1 MRPQLPV
8 LALAVAAALVAALT
22 SLQAGEAHGREV
34 NIGVSCLTPDPAR
47 PLSKVC
53 TAVVAYVD
61 SDPVTD
67 AKLGLSG
74 VREEGD
80 RRTFGPVFFQPA
92 GELGVY
98 TAAFDYPAYG
108 KWLAKVEVTE
118 PGEGEADLREEILPP
133 LPGATG
139 SSASAARVRIVLD
152 FDARELTGILMRVL
166 HLTAAAVWF
175 AAPALVLV
183 ASLFLSGPERERVM
197 RSVAGRFPWVGGAGF
212 LALALTGWYNAV
224 YNVPTRPPGLFDP
237 ELIERLPFGSAYL
250 MTFLVKM
257 GLTAVMVC
265 NAGAL
270 ALALRRAYGRPVRP
284 IAGGA
289 LGAALP
295 LRRVDRWLVV
305 LSALNVVLGIFVF
318 VDVVVLG
325 YLHILTHI
333 GGISTVR

>member
-1 MRPQLPV
+1 MGRWLV
-8 LALAVAAALVAALT
+8 FAGTLVVAFTFIGVA
-22 SLQAGEAHGREV
+22 QAHGREV

-61 SDPVTD
+61 GDPVSH
-67 AKLGLSG
+67 AKISLSAS
-74 VREEGD
+74 REDGGQ
-80 RRTFGPVFFQPA
+80 RTFGPIPFQPA
-92 GELGVY
+92 SEPGVY

-118 PGEGEADLREEILPP
+118 PGEGAADLRDEVLPP
-133 LPGATG
+133 LPGAAG
-139 SSASAARVRIVLD
+139 SPASAARVRIVLD
-152 FDARELTGILMRVL
+152 FDGREFTNILIRAL
-166 HLTAAAVWF
+166 HLGAAAIWL
-175 AAPALVLV
+175 AASALVLV
-183 ASLFLSGPERERVM
+183 ASLFLSGPERERIM
-197 RSVAGRFPWVGGAGF
+197 RSLAGWFPWIAGASF
-212 LALALTGWYNAV
+212 LVLALTGWYSAV

-257 GLTAVMVC
+257 GLAAAMVC
-265 NAGAL
+265 NTGAL
-270 ALALRRAYGRPVRP
+270 ALALRRAYGPPVRP

-289 LGAALP
+289 LAAALP

-333 GGISTVR
+333 GGISGAP